1 MINSLIRHFVT
12 PSPQNSFRAKDN
24 IILIFFKLPL
34 GIHEIGGLAPRFLE
48 NIDQREFVL
57 LDEVEVNGGGEVI
70 RTPDTRVANAMLCQL
85 SYTPTPW
92 DGGPQWIRTT
102 DLVLIRDAL

>member
-1 MINSLIRHFVT
+1 MLRY
-12 PSPQNSFRAKDN
+12 
-24 IILIFFKLPL
+24 
-34 GIHEIGGLAPRFLE
+34 
-48 NIDQREFVL
+48 
-57 LDEVEVNGGGEVI
+57 NGGGEVI

-92 DGGPQWIRTT
+92 DGGPQWTRTT